1 MNDLHA
7 MLLAGSYDAQP
18 VIGGPFQFQNKTFT
32 GTFSEADEKLLMEL
46 AGYLDEADMI
56 CVAPID
62 QFALK
67 GVPLPNT
74 GDQLV
79 FGIDTYAIKG
89 RKVDLSAV
97 VLVLKKIST

>member
-7 MLLAGSYDAQP
+7 MLLAASHDAQA
-18 VIGGPFQFQNKTFT
+18 VIGEAFTFQNRPFT
-32 GTFSEADEKLLMEL
+32 GTFSQADEKLLMEL

-62 QFALK
+62 QFGIL
-67 GVPLPNT
+67 LPDT
-74 GDQLV
+74 GDQLIRG
-79 FGIDTYAIKG
+79 FDTYSVRG
-89 RKVDLSAV
+89 RKIDQSAL